1 MWFFIS
7 TGKVTI
13 CAAKTYQTTV
23 LDLLDL
29 GLLVAVLV
37 LAHAHGVKQA
47 TCMEEGYEL
56 TLLIALLSLVLKRGF
71 LTGLMRCCG
80 FSRHMRCQLACMPV
94 SFGLRNF

>member
-47 TCMEEGYEL
+47 TCTEEGYEL
-56 TLLIALLSLVLKRGF
+56 TAHVPDP
-71 LTGLMRCCG
+71 
-80 FSRHMRCQLACMPV
+80 PV
-94 SFGLRNF
+94 RRSVPFVPVPVPRAGAA